1 MAVLQDYNA
10 VETGLFVKLV
20 VENYRTTP
28 AGAASTQTLTFSD
41 YHREVIITPDLY
53 LPLGGLVSIGASRS
67 EIRSSGDSIKIG
79 ISGIP
84 NSSLQEI
91 LYSDIK
97 GSTVSVY
104 RGFFD
109 VETGNILPIAGNPA
123 GRFFGYVNNYSIEE
137 ELNVAELSGTH
148 TITLECASYINLL
161 KTFVNGRRTNPV
173 DQKLLYPGDTS
184 FDRVPNL
191 VGSNYNFGAPK

>member
-1 MAVLQDYNA
+1 MAVIEDYNN

-20 VENYRTTP
+20 IENYRTEP
-28 AGAASTQTLTFSD
+28 AGSATTETLTFSD
-41 YHREVIITPDLY
+41 YHREVIISPDTY
-53 LPLGGLVSIGASRS
+53 LPLGGLVSIGSSRS
-67 EIRSSGDSIKIG
+67 EIRSSGDSIRIG

-109 VETGNILPIAGNPA
+109 VETGDILPITGNPA
-123 GRFFGYVNNYSIEE
+123 GRFFGYVNNYSIDE
-137 ELNVAELSGTH
+137 ELEVADLSGTH

-161 KTFVNGRRTNPV
+161 KTYVNGRRTNPV
-173 DQKLLYPGDTS
+173 DQSNLYAGDTS